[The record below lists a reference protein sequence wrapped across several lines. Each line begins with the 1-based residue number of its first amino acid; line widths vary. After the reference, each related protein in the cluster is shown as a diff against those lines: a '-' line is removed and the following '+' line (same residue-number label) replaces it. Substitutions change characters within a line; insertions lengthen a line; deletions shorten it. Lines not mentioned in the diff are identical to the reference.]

1 MERIFQYSL
10 FAFTSLF
17 TMVNPLGVIPV
28 FSTLTASLSSKDAR
42 KIARK
47 SVLTAFLVAVVFAI
61 AGKLIFDL
69 FHIEVNGLKV
79 VGGILF
85 FLSGYDMLHAKLS
98 RINSDLPNYT
108 EFVNDFA
115 ITPLGIPMIS
125 GPGTITVTL
134 VLFNDAG
141 NITEKLILFSIII
154 VIFLITYIMLMGSRK
169 ILRLIGDNGNKVLMR
184 IMGLIVMV
192 IAVELML
199 GGLKPIIRDILQI
212 K

>member
-10 FAFTSLF
+10 FAFTSIF
-17 TMVNPLGVIPV
+17 TMVNPLGVIPI
-28 FSTLTASLSSKDAR
+28 FSTLTASMSSKEAR

-47 SVLTAFLVAVVFAI
+47 SVLTAFLVAVLFAI

-85 FLSGYDMLHAKLS
+85 FLSGYDMLNAKLS
-98 RINSDLPNYT
+98 RINESIQNYT

-125 GPGTITVTL
+125 GPGTMTVTL

-141 NITEKLILFSIII
+141 NITEKLILLWIII
-154 VIFLITYIMLMGSRK
+154 IIFIITYIMLLGSRK